1 MAESPRTHPYGRSAD
16 DVRRRIQRTRRT
28 RRVRIAQLL
37 VFSVL
42 AIALIGVAVYALGEL
57 REPVAEPGVIE
68 DKTFGAASSELTCP
82 EPDAVPLPPGEVT
95 VQVLNGTTRSG
106 LAGDVSGQLAE
117 RGYEIDDIGNT
128 GQASGPATIV
138 HGPEGFLA
146 AESVRAQLSE
156 AELRMD
162 QREGTGVDLLLG
174 TGYDDLEEESAAAE
188 ALEQPVE
195 MPEGC

>member
-1 MAESPRTHPYGRSAD
+1 RPD
-16 DVRRRIQRTRRT
+16 
-28 RRVRIAQLL
+28 
-37 VFSVL
+37 
-42 AIALIGVAVYALGEL
+42 
-57 REPVAEPGVIE
+57 
-68 DKTFGAASSELTCP
+68 
-82 EPDAVPLPPGEVT
+82 PDAVPLPPGEVT

-156 AELRMD
+156 AEPRMD

-174 TGYDDLEEESAAAE
+174 TVYNDLDADSSAAE
-188 ALEQPVE
+188 TLEQPVDC
-195 MPEGC
+195 PEGC

>member
-82 EPDAVPLPPGEVT
+82 EPDA
-95 VQVLNGTTRSG
+95 RSEEHTSE
-106 LAGDVSGQLAE
+106 LQS
-117 RGYEIDDIGNT
+117 RGHL
-128 GQASGPATIV
+128 V
-138 HGPEGFLA
+138 CRL
-146 AESVRAQLSE
+146 
-156 AELRMD
+156 LR
-162 QREGTGVDLLLG
+162 
-174 TGYDDLEEESAAAE
+174 
-188 ALEQPVE
+188 EQK
-195 MPEGC
+195 

>member
-1 MAESPRTHPYGRSAD
+1 
-16 DVRRRIQRTRRT
+16 
-28 RRVRIAQLL
+28 
-37 VFSVL
+37 
-42 AIALIGVAVYALGEL
+42 
-57 REPVAEPGVIE
+57 
-68 DKTFGAASSELTCP
+68 
-82 EPDAVPLPPGEVT
+82 
-95 VQVLNGTTRSG
+95 
-106 LAGDVSGQLAE
+106 GQLAE

-162 QREGTGVDLLLG
+162 EREGTGVDLLLG

-188 ALEQPVE
+188 ALEQPAE
-195 MPEGC
+195 MPEGRVAVRTPAEPTARQVPRAPRVWPPGPHTHPG